1 MGWTVDDSNQRILY
15 EKGKHVDVPPA
26 AMAKYYAWRDAI
38 KNGNHPRNAADKAG
52 DMNYEE
58 LLGIYKGI
66 FTIRLAQGHRV
77 AFEIYDTLQQVRI
90 ISIGGHFPPSKK

>member
-15 EKGKHVDVPPA
+15 DKGKHVYVPPA
-26 AMAKYYAWRDAI
+26 AMAKYYAWKDAI
-38 KNGNHPRNAADKAG
+38 KKGQHPINAVTS

-66 FTIRLAQGHRV
+66 YTIRLSQGHRV
-77 AFEIYDTLQQVRI
+77 AFEIYDTLKQVKI